1 MFTEVS
7 VPYFPVGVEEAD
19 GEPRFQDILTG
30 ESCQI
35 NSAAACLLACC
46 DGYRTFGEI
55 VTELAAVYHEEPA
68 TIAAIARPVLEQ
80 VTRTGLL
87 WWRERRMNWYDLP
100 APMAVLWDLT
110 GRCNLSCR
118 HCIVSSDIEG
128 PDGLSTDESR
138 RLVDEMAAFGVRQL
152 ILSGGEPLVRPD
164 FLELCRYAAGKG
176 LSLQV
181 ATNATLVTE
190 TLAEELSKLGAM
202 AQVSLDS
209 RDPDVHDEFRGRPGA
224 WLRTMDG
231 IRYLVNAGVPV
242 TMAATVT
249 TMSIDAIPDL
259 YRLAAQTGITTFRIL
274 PFVPGG
280 RGASWDSL
288 EVSPA
293 AMRDLTSRLTGLRD
307 DIGLQIAPMEFECT
321 LQPPVET
328 PIMDGLPIGCDGA
341 RAYCTVTSSGD
352 VLPCNYFAGVKTEN
366 VKDKPFAE
374 IWKTSA
380 FLNYFRSLVV
390 DDLDGPC
397 KQCDHLGTCR
407 GSCLAANFVH
417 RSMFQSNCHCW
428 LADEASKVLTTG

>member
-1 MFTEVS
+1 MFTHTS
-7 VPYFPVGVEEAD
+7 IPYFPVGIDETD
-19 GEPRFQDILTG
+19 DEPRFQDILTG

-35 NSAAACLLACC
+35 NSAMACLLICC
-46 DGYRTFGEI
+46 DGYRTLGEI
-55 VTELAAVYHEEPA
+55 VNELAVLYQEDPA
-68 TIAAIARPVLEQ
+68 TIATIARPVLEQ

-118 HCIVSSDIEG
+118 HCVVSSDIEG
-128 PDGLSTDESR
+128 PDGLPTAECR
-138 RLVDEMAAFGVRQL
+138 RLINEMADFGVRQL

-164 FLELCRYAAGKG
+164 FLDLCRHASEEG

-190 TLAEELSKLGAM
+190 TLAGEFGKLGAM

-209 RDPDVHDEFRGRPGA
+209 RDPDIHDEFRGRPGA
-224 WLRTMDG
+224 WLRAMDG
-231 IRYLVNAGVPV
+231 IKYFVNAGVPV

-249 TMSIDAIPDL
+249 AMSIDSIPDL
-259 YRLAAQTGITTFRIL
+259 YRLAAETGVTTFRIL

-280 RGASWDSL
+280 RGADWNTL

-293 AMRDLTSRLTGLRD
+293 AMRNLTVKLNELRAEVGLK
-307 DIGLQIAPMEFECT
+307 IAPMEFECT
-321 LQPPVET
+321 LELEVET
-328 PIMDGLPIGCDGA
+328 LVPENLPIGCDGA
-341 RAYCTVTSSGD
+341 RAYCTITSSGD

-366 VKDKPFAE
+366 VKHKPFRE
-374 IWKTSA
+374 IWKTSN

-397 KQCDHLGTCR
+397 RTCSHLGTCR

-417 RSMFQSNCHCW
+417 RRMFKSNCHCW
-428 LADEASKVLTTG
+428 LAYEASKLPVTT